1 MNAGP
6 EEIAEAVRRLS
17 SGGLV
22 AFPTET
28 VYGLGADAMSEAAV
42 RQVFAVKGRP
52 PENPLIVHVSDA
64 RMARGVVEG
73 WSAEAQ
79 RLADAFWPGP
89 LTLVLPKAIGVP
101 SVVTGG
107 GPMVAV
113 RSPDHAL
120 TLAMIE
126 TFGRPV
132 VGPSANPSGGVSP
145 TTAEH
150 VRASFTPEQVFVLDG
165 GPCRGGIESTV
176 VSLLGRPRVL
186 RPGLVSAVEIG
197 RVLGAAVEEGEP
209 GRVDGGSS
217 GSPGRMAQH
226 YAPRSP
232 AVLYQPEEWERVE
245 EMLGGA
251 EGPGVVVT
259 HARREVAPPHRVIR
273 MPEEAEAYATRLY
286 GALRE
291 ADAMSPSVIAVE
303 SPPRGEPGT
312 RSWAVW
318 MAVRDRLIRAT
329 TPME

>member
-1 MNAGP
+1 MSAGP

-17 SGGLV
+17 AGGLV

-28 VYGLGADAMSEAAV
+28 VYGLGADATSEAAV

-52 PENPLIVHVSDA
+52 AENPLIVHVSDA
-64 RMARGVVEG
+64 RMARGVVAG

-79 RLADAFWPGP
+79 RLAEAFWPGP
-89 LTLVLPKAIGVP
+89 LTLVLPKAAQVSP
-101 SVVTGG
+101 VVTAG

-150 VRASFTPEQVFVLDG
+150 VRSSFSSEQVYVLDG

-176 VSLLGRPRVL
+176 VSLAGRPRVL

-197 RVLGAAVEEGEP
+197 RVLGVSVEEGEP
-209 GRVDGGSS
+209 GRVDGGQS
-217 GSPGRMAQH
+217 GSPGQMVQH
-226 YAPRSP
+226 YAPRAT
-232 AVLYQPEEWERVE
+232 AVLFQPEEWERVE
-245 EMLGGA
+245 EMLSGA

-259 HARREVAPPHRVIR
+259 HAARVVAPPHRVIV
-273 MPEEAEAYATRLY
+273 MPGDAEGYASRLY

-291 ADAMSPSVIAVE
+291 ADAGGPSVIAVE
-303 SPPRGEPGT
+303 SPPSGEVGT
-312 RSWAVW
+312 REWGVW

-329 TPME
+329 VPME